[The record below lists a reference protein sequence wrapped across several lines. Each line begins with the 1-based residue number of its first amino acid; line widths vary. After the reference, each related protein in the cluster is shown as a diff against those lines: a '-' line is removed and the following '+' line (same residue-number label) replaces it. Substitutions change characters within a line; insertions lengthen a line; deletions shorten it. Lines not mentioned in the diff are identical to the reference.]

1 MNASAKDRHEN
12 LYNVIASLTVEQH
25 HPSGGHWSNVFYYKI
40 PPGSPIILLG
50 ILDEDVW
57 PFPERQ
63 LVVLTSLGIM
73 YVYEK
78 HFIQCSVPVK

>member
-1 MNASAKDRHEN
+1 MNSSAKDRHDN
-12 LYNVIASLTVEQH
+12 LYNVIAFLTVVRDP
-25 HPSGGHWSNVFYYKI
+25 PSGGHWSNVFYYNI

-50 ILDEDVW
+50 ILDDDVW

-63 LVVLTSLGIM
+63 LVVLTSFGIM

-78 HFIQCSVPVK
+78 HCIQCSVKVK